1 MRISRWCL
9 LVLAALSLGVQ
20 AQERALTAAQKQ
32 KILRGGV
39 LTLFGSRLVD
49 QFPTAESRTKF
60 AADVKQSGATYLRWL
75 GYFWTGVPK
84 VAEPTDYNARWNAYY
99 ATYSALAAEIHRQS
113 PATYAEFATP
123 ELVTEEVSKIDLTTD
138 ENKAVAAL
146 LKEKTGIVLP
156 AHFDFTAI
164 RADIPEHGTSAD
176 YQWSCLYNAD
186 NGGCGPGV
194 YMKNGIPSL
203 SKPQGKAW
211 VLYLAARAIRSGAN
225 AIFIVP
231 AHAPRVPNPWKDLAD
246 TVAKIRAIKPNVI
259 IGTSVLTSL
268 PPPPP
273 GIVPGNV
280 TDFMKTFLDLDI
292 YKTSAQGVRT
302 VAPGYG
308 STVRVPCYT
317 LTAADNAKYL
327 PADNTQENLCI
338 VKNPTGRR
346 PVKAGQRASI
356 GRNAVEYNPYKL
368 PILLE
373 YDPVETSC
381 GPIYLPNPD
390 SRLTSECTAAI
401 RHGMGLSTIF
411 PMSTAAIRQRY
422 IQYSYR
428 LGKKLTAEKGF
439 PVYAFG
445 WFDYG
450 EGVEI
455 RKAWVLAQTQDEY
468 KAQKSKVRMMP
479 ASDADTTGVL
489 DHGLPPRS
497 YVASNVQGDLDT
509 LQAAIAAVLATP

>member
-1 MRISRWCL
+1 MRISRWF
-9 LVLAALSLGVQ
+9 LVASAVLSLGLQ
-20 AQERALTAAQKQ
+20 GQPLALTPAQKQ

-39 LTLFGSRLVD
+39 LTLFGPRLVD
-49 QFPTAESRTKF
+49 EFSTAESRTKF
-60 AADVKQSGATYLRWL
+60 AGNVKQSGATYLRWL
-75 GYFWTGVPK
+75 GYFWTGIPK
-84 VAEPTDYNARWNAYY
+84 VDAPTDYNARWDAYY

-123 ELVTEEVSKIDLTTD
+123 ELVTEEVSKIDLSST

-146 LKEKTGIVLP
+146 IQQKTGVVLP

-164 RADIPEHGTSAD
+164 RADIPEHGTNPD
-176 YQWSCLYNAD
+176 YQWSCLYNGD
-186 NGGCGPGV
+186 SGGCGPDV

-231 AHAPRVPNPWKDLAD
+231 SHTPGARNPWKDLAD
-246 TVAKIRAIKPNVI
+246 TVTKIRAIKPNVI
-259 IGTSVLTSL
+259 IGTSGLSSL
-268 PPPPP
+268 PPPPA
-273 GIVPGNV
+273 GIVPRNV

-292 YKTSAQGVRT
+292 YQTNAQGVRT
-302 VAPGYG
+302 VAPAYG
-308 STVRVPCYT
+308 NTTRVPCYA

-327 PADNTQENLCI
+327 PADNSQENLCI

-346 PVKAGQRASI
+346 PVKAGQRPAI
-356 GRNAVEYNPYKL
+356 GRNQIEFNPYKL

-390 SRLTSECTAAI
+390 PRLTSPCTAAI
-401 RHGMGLSTIF
+401 RHGMGLSMIF

-450 EGVEI
+450 EGLEI

-468 KAQKSKVRMMP
+468 KLQKSKVRMMP
-479 ASDADTTGVL
+479 ADAADANGVL

-497 YVASNVQGDLDT
+497 YLVSNVQGDLDT
-509 LQAAIAAVLATP
+509 LRAAIAAVLAMP